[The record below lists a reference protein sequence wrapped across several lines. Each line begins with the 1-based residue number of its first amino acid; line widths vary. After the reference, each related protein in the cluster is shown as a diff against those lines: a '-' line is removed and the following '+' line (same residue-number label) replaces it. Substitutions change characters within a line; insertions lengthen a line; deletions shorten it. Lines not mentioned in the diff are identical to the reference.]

1 MNSLNIYLDHFAFGK
16 QPIFVKQKISVTK
29 GNIVG
34 IIGENGIGKSTFV
47 NLLAGN
53 ITSTLQI
60 NYHNKSLVPGYNPF
74 VFFQPDDFTG
84 LEYLTTLEVTQYFLL
99 LYGEEF
105 DQEKFDLLVQVA
117 NIQKEK
123 VLKEYIKNL
132 SKGTRQ
138 KVVFIIYMMANRD
151 IIIFDEGLENIDVDS
166 LASILAYLKK
176 WVKIENRLCLI
187 ATHSTTILEYAD
199 QFLHLVREKD
209 GTTMITPLPSG

>member
-1 MNSLNIYLDHFAFGK
+1 
-16 QPIFVKQKISVTK
+16 
-29 GNIVG
+29 
-34 IIGENGIGKSTFV
+34 
-47 NLLAGN
+47 
-53 ITSTLQI
+53 
-60 NYHNKSLVPGYNPF
+60 
-74 VFFQPDDFTG
+74 
-84 LEYLTTLEVTQYFLL
+84 
-99 LYGEEF
+99 
-105 DQEKFDLLVQVA
+105 EKFDLLVQVA

-151 IIIFDEGLENIDVDS
+151 IIIFDEGLENIDADS

-176 WVKIENRLCLI
+176 WVKTENKLCLI